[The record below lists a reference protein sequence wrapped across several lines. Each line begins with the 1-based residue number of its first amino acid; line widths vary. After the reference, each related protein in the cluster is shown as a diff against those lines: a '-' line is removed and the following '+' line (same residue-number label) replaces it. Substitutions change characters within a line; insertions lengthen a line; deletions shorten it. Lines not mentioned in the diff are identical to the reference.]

1 MIITLDDV
9 KKTRDISGSIKA
21 TRFNNFIR
29 DAELADLRPLLGEV
43 LYRDLVT
50 NPTVT
55 ERGSYPDL
63 LDGSNYAYSDYTYTH
78 PGVKDV
84 LVDLAYARY
93 RFMGADIDTP
103 FGSVVKQS
111 QNSQPTGAGR
121 DREIYSAIRKVAFA
135 KWELVKDF
143 LNRMAGEASG
153 TNYEYWY
160 FQSAPLD
167 NDEDEININ
176 KINLR

>member
-1 MIITLDDV
+1 MIITLADIR
-9 KKTRDISGSIKA
+9 KTRDISSSVKEA
-21 TRFNNFIR
+21 RLNQFIR
-29 DAELADLRPLLGEV
+29 DAELTDLRPLLGEV
-43 LYRDLVT
+43 LYQDLVT
-50 NPTVT
+50 NPTET
-55 ERGSYPDL
+55 ARGSYPDL
-63 LDGSNYAYSDYTYTH
+63 LDGAIYTYSGYTYTH
-78 PGVKDV
+78 PGIKDV

-111 QNSQPTGAGR
+111 QNSQPTGVGR

-143 LNRMAGEASG
+143 LNRRAGEASG
-153 TNYEYWY
+153 TNYEYWF

-167 NDEDEININ
+167 NDEDQININ
-176 KINLR
+176 KITLR